1 VSTTTG
7 AWLGSTFRE
16 LTSLRRDARALAAA
30 LPRLGATDPSTVVL
44 LARNSFLPLEVT
56 MAVALTGAQVVPVS
70 PHATAR
76 EVDFLLRDSGARIA
90 IGDADLLEPM
100 RDVLDG
106 VVTIAQHTPD
116 EVADAYGIPADT
128 RVVQPWCL
136 EYDEVVVRGGTGRD
150 IAAAPASR
158 PDASMNSLFYTSGT
172 TGTPKGV
179 VRGAPTKEE
188 TIRRQAVLEACYG
201 LTPESRGLVTTP
213 LCHMFA
219 SNFAQTTLRLG
230 GLLVVMPRFD
240 ATEFLRTVARHGITN
255 AQVVPTMFVRL
266 LRLPARERARYD
278 ISTLRHVL
286 HTGAPCP
293 PKVKHDMIDWFGPV
307 IWEQYGSTET
317 GVVALCD
324 TAEWL
329 AHPGTV
335 GRPFV
340 TSEIRIFSKSGAP
353 CPAGTPGEIY
363 ARMHG
368 TPDFSYLGHP
378 DARAEV
384 EREGLISA
392 GDIGELDADGYL
404 YLRDRRQDLI
414 LSGGNN
420 IYPAEVESRLAEHPD
435 VSDCAVFGVP
445 DEEFGQRAVAAVS
458 LREGVCGAV
467 ADTLEAF
474 LRTAL
479 ATYKVPREY
488 VVLPQI
494 PRSDS
499 GKLLRRVARDRYL
512 QQRAVA

>member
-1 VSTTTG
+1 MTG

-16 LTSLRRDARALAAA
+16 LTSLRHNARALAAA
-30 LPRLGATDPSTVVL
+30 LPGLGAADPSTVVL

-56 MAVALTGAQVVPVS
+56 MAVALAGARVVPVS
-70 PHATAR
+70 PHATAK
-76 EVDFLLRDSGARIA
+76 EMDFLLRDSGARIA
-90 IGDADLLEPM
+90 IGDADLLGPM
-100 RDVLDG
+100 QDVLDG
-106 VVTIAQHTPD
+106 VVTIAQHTPG
-116 EVADAYGIPADT
+116 EVVDAYGIAADA

-136 EYDEVVVRGGTGRD
+136 DYDEVAARGDTGSD
-150 IAAAPASR
+150 IATAPPSR

-179 VRGAPTKEE
+179 VRAAPAKEE
-188 TIRRQAVLEACYG
+188 TRRRQAVLEACYG

-240 ATEFLRTVARHGITN
+240 ATEFLRLVARHGITN

-266 LRLPARERARYD
+266 LRLPPDERARHD

-293 PKVKHDMIDWFGPV
+293 PRVKHDIIDWFGPV

-335 GRPFV
+335 GRPFLS
-340 TSEIRIFSKSGAP
+340 SEIRIFSKSGAP

-368 TPDFSYLGHP
+368 TPDFTYLGRP
-378 DARAEV
+378 DDRAEV

-445 DEEFGQRAVAAVS
+445 DEEFGQRPVAAVS
-458 LREGVCGAV
+458 LRDGADSAV
-467 ADTLEAF
+467 TDKLEAF

-479 ATYKVPREY
+479 AAYKVPREY
-488 VVLPQI
+488 IMLPQI

-499 GKLLRRVARDRYL
+499 GKLLRRVARTHYL
-512 QQRAVA
+512 EQHALA

>member
-1 VSTTTG
+1 MTG

-16 LTSLRRDARALAAA
+16 LPTLQSNARALAAA
-30 LPRLGATDPSTVVL
+30 LPRLGAADPSTVVL

-56 MAVALTGAQVVPVS
+56 MAVAVTGARVVPVS
-70 PHATAR
+70 PHATVK
-76 EVDFLLRDSGARIA
+76 ELDFLLRDSGARIA
-90 IGDADLLEPM
+90 IGDADLLGPM

-106 VVTIAQHTPD
+106 VVTIAQRTPD
-116 EVADAYGIPADT
+116 EVADAYDITADC
-128 RVVQPWCL
+128 RVVPPWCRD
-136 EYDEVVVRGGTGRD
+136 YDEVVARDASD
-150 IAAAPASR
+150 IAMAPASR

-179 VRGAPTKEE
+179 VRAAPTKEE
-188 TIRRQAVLEACYG
+188 TVRRQAVLEACYG

-240 ATEFLRTVARHGITN
+240 ATEFLRIVARHGITN

-266 LRLPARERARYD
+266 LRLPPDERVRYD
-278 ISTLRHVL
+278 IAALRHVL

-293 PKVKHDMIDWFGPV
+293 PQVKHDMIDWFGPV

-335 GRPFV
+335 GRPFLS
-340 TSEIRIFSKSGAP
+340 SEIRIFSESGAA
-353 CPAGTPGEIY
+353 CPPGTPGEIY

-368 TPDFSYLGHP
+368 TPDFTYLGRP
-378 DARAEV
+378 EARAEV

-404 YLRDRRQDLI
+404 HLRDRRQDLI

-420 IYPAEVESRLAEHPD
+420 VYPAEIEARLGEHPD

-445 DEEFGQRAVAAVS
+445 DEEWGQRPVAAVS
-458 LREGVCGAV
+458 LRDGTDTAV

-479 ATYKVPREY
+479 AAYKVPRDY

-499 GKLLRRVARDRYL
+499 GKLLRRVARARYL
-512 QQRAVA
+512 QQRALA

>member
-1 VSTTTG
+1 MTG
-7 AWLGSTFRE
+7 AWLGSAFRD
-16 LTSLRRDARALAAA
+16 LTSLRRGARDLAAA
-30 LPRLGATDPSTVVL
+30 LPRLGAADPSTVVL
-44 LARNSFLPLEVT
+44 LARNSFLPLEAT
-56 MAVALTGAQVVPVS
+56 MAVALAGARVVPVS
-70 PHATAR
+70 PHATAM
-76 EVDFLLRDSGARIA
+76 ELDFLLRDSGARIA

-136 EYDEVVVRGGTGRD
+136 DYDEVVVRAGTGRD
-150 IAAAPASR
+150 IAAAPASP

-201 LTPESRGLVTTP
+201 LEPESRGLVTTP

-240 ATEFLRTVARHGITN
+240 ATEFLRIVARHGITN

-266 LRLPARERARYD
+266 LRLPPDERACYD

-293 PKVKHDMIDWFGPV
+293 PKVKHDMIEWFGPV

-335 GRPFV
+335 GRPFL

-353 CPAGTPGEIY
+353 CPPGTPGEIY

-368 TPDFSYLGHP
+368 TPDFTYLGRP
-378 DARAEV
+378 EARAEV
-384 EREGLISA
+384 EREGLVSA

-404 YLRDRRQDLI
+404 HLRDRRQDLI
-414 LSGGNN
+414 LSGGSN
-420 IYPAEVESRLAEHPD
+420 IYPAEIEARLAEHPD

-458 LREGVCGAV
+458 LRDGADAAV
-467 ADTLEAF
+467 AGTLEAF

-479 ATYKVPREY
+479 AAYKVPRDY

-499 GKLLRRVARDRYL
+499 GKLLRRVARTCYL

>member
-1 VSTTTG
+1 
-7 AWLGSTFRE
+7 
-16 LTSLRRDARALAAA
+16 
-30 LPRLGATDPSTVVL
+30 VL

-56 MAVALTGAQVVPVS
+56 MAAALAGARVVPVS

-76 EVDFLLRDSGARIA
+76 ELDFLLRDSGARIA
-90 IGDADLLEPM
+90 IGDADLLGPM
-100 RDVLDG
+100 LDVLDG
-106 VVTIAQHTPD
+106 VVTIAQRTPD
-116 EVADAYGIPADT
+116 EVADAYGVAPDA
-128 RVVQPWCL
+128 RVVRQWCL
-136 EYDEVVVRGGTGRD
+136 DYDELVARGATAGD

-172 TGTPKGV
+172 TGSPKGV
-179 VRGAPTKEE
+179 VRGAPAKAEM
-188 TIRRQAVLEACYG
+188 IRRQAVLEACYG
-201 LTPESRGLVTTP
+201 LTPQSRGLVTTP

-240 ATEFLRTVARHGITN
+240 AIGFLRVVARHGITN

-266 LRLPARERARYD
+266 LRLPPDERGRHD

-293 PKVKHDMIDWFGPV
+293 PRVKRDMIDWFGPV

-329 AHPGTV
+329 SHPGTV
-335 GRPFV
+335 GRPFLS
-340 TSEIRIFSKSGAP
+340 SEIRIFSKSGAP
-353 CPAGTPGEIY
+353 CPPGTTGEIY

-368 TPDFSYLGHP
+368 TPDFTYLGRP
-378 DARAEV
+378 EARAEV
-384 EREGLISA
+384 ERDGLISA
-392 GDIGELDADGYL
+392 GDVGELDADGYL

-420 IYPAEVESRLAEHPD
+420 IYPAEVEARLAEYPD
-435 VSDCAVFGVP
+435 VSDCCVFGVP

-458 LREGVCGAV
+458 LRDGADADV
-467 ADTLEAF
+467 ADVLEAF

-479 ATYKVPREY
+479 AAYKVPRDY

-499 GKLLRRVARDRYL
+499 GKLLRRVARDRYVE
-512 QQRAVA
+512 QRAVA

>member
-1 VSTTTG
+1 MTG
-7 AWLGSTFRE
+7 AWLGSTFRDI
-16 LTSLRRDARALAAA
+16 TSLRNNACALAAA
-30 LPRLGATDPSTVVL
+30 LPRLGAADPSTVVL

-56 MAVALTGAQVVPVS
+56 MAVALAGARVVPVS

-76 EVDFLLRDSGARIA
+76 ELDFLLRDSGAQIA
-90 IGDADLLEPM
+90 IGDADLLGPM
-100 RDVLDG
+100 RDVLGG

-116 EVADAYGIPADT
+116 EVADAYGIAAGA
-128 RVVQPWCL
+128 RAVQPWCL
-136 EYDEVVVRGGTGRD
+136 DYDDVVARGDAGGDNVTVP
-150 IAAAPASR
+150 APR

-172 TGTPKGV
+172 TGAPKGV
-179 VRGAPTKEE
+179 VRATPGTEG
-188 TIRRQAVLEACYG
+188 TIRRQVVLEACYG
-201 LTPESRGLVTTP
+201 LAPESRGLVTTP

-240 ATEFLRTVARHGITN
+240 AAEFLRLVARHGITN

-266 LRLPARERARYD
+266 LRLPPHKRVRHNIA
-278 ISTLRHVL
+278 TLRHVL

-293 PKVKHDMIDWFGPV
+293 PRVKREMIDWFGPV

-317 GVVALCD
+317 GVVALCN

-335 GRPFV
+335 GRPFLS
-340 TSEIRIFSKSGAP
+340 SEIRIFSESGTP

-368 TPDFSYLGHP
+368 TPDFTYLGRP
-378 DARAEV
+378 EARAEV

-404 YLRDRRQDLI
+404 YLRDRRLDLI
-414 LSGGNN
+414 LTGGNN
-420 IYPAEVESRLAEHPD
+420 IYPAEVEVRLAEHPD

-445 DEEFGQRAVAAVS
+445 DEEFGQRPVAAVS
-458 LREGVCGAV
+458 LRDGADAAV

-479 ATYKVPREY
+479 AAYKVPRDY

-499 GKLLRRVARDRYL
+499 GKLLRRVARARYL
-512 QQRAVA
+512 DQRAVA

>member
-1 VSTTTG
+1 MTG
-7 AWLGSTFRE
+7 AWLGSTFRD
-16 LTSLRRDARALAAA
+16 LTTLRNNARALAAA
-30 LPRLGATDPSTVVL
+30 LPRLGTADPSTVVL

-56 MAVALTGAQVVPVS
+56 MAVAVAGARVVPVS

-76 EVDFLLRDSGARIA
+76 ELDFLLRDSGARIA
-90 IGDADLLEPM
+90 IGDADLLGPM

-106 VVTIAQHTPD
+106 AVTIAQRTPD
-116 EVADAYGIPADT
+116 EVADAYGVAADA
-128 RVVQPWCL
+128 RVVPKWCL
-136 EYDEVVVRGGTGRD
+136 DYDEVVARGDRGD
-150 IAAAPASR
+150 IATAPASR

-179 VRGAPTKEE
+179 VRGAPTTEE
-188 TIRRQAVLEACYG
+188 TVGRQAVLEACYG

-240 ATEFLRTVARHGITN
+240 ATEFLRVVARHGITN

-266 LRLPARERARYD
+266 LRLPPDERARHD

-293 PKVKHDMIDWFGPV
+293 PRVKRDMIDWFGPV

-335 GRPFV
+335 GRPFLS
-340 TSEIRIFSKSGAP
+340 SEIRIFSKSGTA
-353 CPAGTPGEIY
+353 CPPGTPGEIY

-368 TPDFSYLGHP
+368 TPDFTYLGRP
-378 DARAEV
+378 EARAEV

-420 IYPAEVESRLAEHPD
+420 IYPAEVEARLAEHPD
-435 VSDCAVFGVP
+435 VSDCAVFGVA

-458 LREGVCGAV
+458 LRDGADADV
-467 ADTLEAF
+467 ADSLEAF

-479 ATYKVPREY
+479 AAYKVPRDY
-488 VVLPQI
+488 IVLPQI

-499 GKLLRRVARDRYL
+499 GKLLRRVARDRYAE
-512 QQRAVA
+512 QRAVA

>member
-1 VSTTTG
+1 MTG

-16 LTSLRRDARALAAA
+16 LTSLRRNARALAAA
-30 LPRLGATDPSTVVL
+30 LPRLGAADPFTVVL

-56 MAVALTGAQVVPVS
+56 MAVALAGARVVPVS
-70 PHATAR
+70 PHATGK
-76 EVDFLLRDSGARIA
+76 ELDFLLRDSGARIA
-90 IGDADLLEPM
+90 IGDADLLGPM
-100 RDVLDG
+100 RAVLDG

-116 EVADAYGIPADT
+116 EVADAYGIAADA

-136 EYDEVVVRGGTGRD
+136 DYDEVVARGDTGID
-150 IAAAPASR
+150 IATAPASR

-179 VRGAPTKEE
+179 VRAAPAREE
-188 TIRRQAVLEACYG
+188 TIRRQAALEACYG

-240 ATEFLRTVARHGITN
+240 ATEFLRIAARHGITN

-266 LRLPARERARYD
+266 LRLPPHERARHD
-278 ISTLRHVL
+278 ISTLRHVV

-293 PKVKHDMIDWFGPV
+293 PKVKHDIIDWFGPV

-329 AHPGTV
+329 AHPGTA
-335 GRPFV
+335 GRPFLS
-340 TSEIRIFSKSGAP
+340 SEIRIFSESGAP
-353 CPAGTPGEIY
+353 CPPGTPGEIY

-368 TPDFSYLGHP
+368 TPDFSYLGRP
-378 DARAEV
+378 EARAEV

-392 GDIGELDADGYL
+392 GDVGELDADGYL

-420 IYPAEVESRLAEHPD
+420 IYPAEVEAQLAEHPD

-445 DEEFGQRAVAAVS
+445 DEEFGQRPVAAVS
-458 LREGVCGAV
+458 LRDGADTAV
-467 ADTLEAF
+467 ADKLEAF

-479 ATYKVPREY
+479 AAYKVPREY
-488 VVLPQI
+488 VLLPQI
-494 PRSDS
+494 PRNDS
-499 GKLLRRVARDRYL
+499 GKLLRRVARTHYL
-512 QQRAVA
+512 GQRAVA

>member
-1 VSTTTG
+1 MSG
-7 AWLGSTFRE
+7 AWLGSAFRD
-16 LTSLRRDARALAAA
+16 LTSLRRGARDLAAA
-30 LPRLGATDPSTVVL
+30 LPRLDAADPSTVML

-56 MAVALTGAQVVPVS
+56 MAVALAGARVVPVS
-70 PHATAR
+70 PHATAT
-76 EVDFLLRDSGARIA
+76 ELDFLLRDSGARIA

-100 RDVLDG
+100 RDVLDS

-136 EYDEVVVRGGTGRD
+136 DYDEVVARGGTGRD
-150 IAAAPASR
+150 TAAAPASR

-179 VRGAPTKEE
+179 VRAAPSKEE
-188 TIRRQAVLEACYG
+188 TTRRQAVLEACYG
-201 LTPESRGLVTTP
+201 LTPQSRGLVTTP

-240 ATEFLRTVARHGITN
+240 ASEFLRTVARHGITN

-266 LRLPARERARYD
+266 LRLPAHERARYD

-286 HTGAPCP
+286 HTGAPCS

-335 GRPFV
+335 GRPFL

-353 CPAGTPGEIY
+353 CPPGTPGEIY
-363 ARMHG
+363 ARMRG
-368 TPDFSYLGHP
+368 TPDFTYLGRP
-378 DARAEV
+378 EARAEV

-392 GDIGELDADGYL
+392 GDIGELDAGGYL
-404 YLRDRRQDLI
+404 HLRDRRQDLI

-420 IYPAEVESRLAEHPD
+420 IYPAEIEARLAEHPD

-458 LREGVCGAV
+458 LRDGADGAV
-467 ADTLEAF
+467 AETLEAF

-479 ATYKVPREY
+479 AAYKVPRDY

-499 GKLLRRVARDRYL
+499 GKLLRRVVRDRYL

>member
-1 VSTTTG
+1 MTG

-16 LTSLRRDARALAAA
+16 LPTLRNNARALAAA
-30 LPRLGATDPSTVVL
+30 LPRLGAADPSTVVL

-56 MAVALTGAQVVPVS
+56 MAVAVTGARAVPVS
-70 PHATAR
+70 PHATLK
-76 EVDFLLRDSGARIA
+76 ELDFLLRDSGARIA
-90 IGDADLLEPM
+90 IGDADLLGPM

-106 VVTIAQHTPD
+106 VVTIAQRTPD
-116 EVADAYGIPADT
+116 EVADAYGITADS
-128 RVVQPWCL
+128 RVVPPWCRD
-136 EYDEVVVRGGTGRD
+136 YDEVAARGDGD
-150 IAAAPASR
+150 IATAPASR

-179 VRGAPTKEE
+179 VRAAPSTEE
-188 TIRRQAVLEACYG
+188 TVCRQAVLEACYG

-240 ATEFLRTVARHGITN
+240 TTEFLRTVARHGITN

-266 LRLPARERARYD
+266 LRLPPDERARYD

-293 PKVKHDMIDWFGPV
+293 PQVKHDMIDWFGPV

-335 GRPFV
+335 GRPFLS
-340 TSEIRIFSKSGAP
+340 SEIRIFSKSGAP
-353 CPAGTPGEIY
+353 CPPGTPGEIY
-363 ARMHG
+363 GRMHG
-368 TPDFSYLGHP
+368 TPDFTYLGRP
-378 DARAEV
+378 EARAEV

-404 YLRDRRQDLI
+404 HLRDRRQDLI

-420 IYPAEVESRLAEHPD
+420 IYPAEIEARLGEHPD

-445 DEEFGQRAVAAVS
+445 DEEWGQRPVAAVS
-458 LREGVCGAV
+458 LRDGADTAV

-499 GKLLRRVARDRYL
+499 GKLLRRAARADYLEQRTVA
-512 QQRAVA
+512 

>member
-1 VSTTTG
+1 
-7 AWLGSTFRE
+7 
-16 LTSLRRDARALAAA
+16 
-30 LPRLGATDPSTVVL
+30 
-44 LARNSFLPLEVT
+44 
-56 MAVALTGAQVVPVS
+56 
-70 PHATAR
+70 
-76 EVDFLLRDSGARIA
+76 
-90 IGDADLLEPM
+90 
-100 RDVLDG
+100 
-106 VVTIAQHTPD
+106 
-116 EVADAYGIPADT
+116 
-128 RVVQPWCL
+128 
-136 EYDEVVVRGGTGRD
+136 
-150 IAAAPASR
+150 
-158 PDASMNSLFYTSGT
+158 MNSLFYTSGT

-179 VRGAPTKEE
+179 VRAAPSKEE
-188 TIRRQAVLEACYG
+188 TARRQAVLEACYG

-240 ATEFLRTVARHGITN
+240 ATEFLRIVARHGITN

-266 LRLPARERARYD
+266 LRLSPDERARYD
-278 ISTLRHVL
+278 TSTLRHVL

-335 GRPFV
+335 GRPFL
-340 TSEIRIFSKSGAP
+340 TSEIRIFSKSGAT
-353 CPAGTPGEIY
+353 CPPGTPGEIY

-368 TPDFSYLGHP
+368 TPDFSYLGRP
-378 DARAEV
+378 EARAEV

-420 IYPAEVESRLAEHPD
+420 IYPAEVEARLAEHPD

-458 LREGVCGAV
+458 LRDGAGGAV

-479 ATYKVPREY
+479 AAYKVPRELRRAAPDPQERLGQAAAPRCAGPLPRTARRGVTGQLTADLAAFFAECVY
-488 VVLPQI
+488 PAEAEFAADGGTGSIDSPVLTRVSGRRGGAGCGTCSAPCTRRAWWSATPRPRTS
-494 PRSDS
+494 PRSWGAARSS
-499 GKLLRRVARDRYL
+499 GRWRCTA
-512 QQRAVA
+512 

>member
-1 VSTTTG
+1 MTG
-7 AWLGSTFRE
+7 AWLGSTFRD
-16 LTSLRRDARALAAA
+16 LTSLRRNARDLAAA
-30 LPRLGATDPSTVVL
+30 LPRLGAADPSTVML

-56 MAVALTGAQVVPVS
+56 MAVALAGARVVPAS
-70 PHATAR
+70 PHATAT
-76 EVDFLLRDSGARIA
+76 ELDFLLRDSGARIA

-106 VVTIAQHTPD
+106 VTTIAQHTPD

-136 EYDEVVVRGGTGRD
+136 DYDEVVVRGGTGRD

-179 VRGAPTKEE
+179 VRGTPTKEE

-240 ATEFLRTVARHGITN
+240 AAEFLRLVARHGITN

-266 LRLPARERARYD
+266 LRLPPHKRVRHNIR
-278 ISTLRHVL
+278 TLRHVL

-293 PKVKHDMIDWFGPV
+293 PRVKRDMIDWFGPV

-335 GRPFV
+335 GRPFL
-340 TSEIRIFSKSGAP
+340 TSEIRIFSKSGAR
-353 CPAGTPGEIY
+353 CPPGTPGEIY

-368 TPDFSYLGHP
+368 TPDFTYLGHP
-378 DARAEV
+378 EARAEV

-404 YLRDRRQDLI
+404 HLRDRRQDLI

-420 IYPAEVESRLAEHPD
+420 VYPAEIEARLAVCFTQTRTPSGPARAASGSYAAANADSACSHV
-435 VSDCAVFGVP
+435 VSAPAGPVVASTASAPTSCASSRV
-445 DEEFGQRAVAAVS
+445 RAS
-458 LREGVCGAV
+458 
-467 ADTLEAF
+467 
-474 LRTAL
+474 
-479 ATYKVPREY
+479 
-488 VVLPQI
+488 
-494 PRSDS
+494 
-499 GKLLRRVARDRYL
+499 VARSPGHADSSSRVKS
-512 QQRAVA
+512 RP

>member
-1 VSTTTG
+1 MTG

-16 LTSLRRDARALAAA
+16 LTTLRNNARALAAA
-30 LPRLGATDPSTVVL
+30 LPRLGAADPSTVVL

-56 MAVALTGAQVVPVS
+56 MAVAVTGARVVPVS
-70 PHATAR
+70 PHATGK
-76 EVDFLLRDSGARIA
+76 ELDFLLHDSGARIA
-90 IGDADLLEPM
+90 IGDADLLGPM

-106 VVTIAQHTPD
+106 VVTIAQRTPG
-116 EVADAYGIPADT
+116 EVADAYGIAADS
-128 RVVQPWCL
+128 RAVPPWCRDY
-136 EYDEVVVRGGTGRD
+136 EEVAARRDSDGD
-150 IAAAPASR
+150 IATASASR

-179 VRGAPTKEE
+179 VRAAPSAEE
-188 TIRRQAVLEACYG
+188 TVRRQAVLEACYG

-240 ATEFLRTVARHGITN
+240 ATEFLRIVARHGITN

-266 LRLPARERARYD
+266 LRLPPDERARYD

-286 HTGAPCP
+286 HTGAPCRP
-293 PKVKHDMIDWFGPV
+293 RVKRDMIDWFGPV

-340 TSEIRIFSKSGAP
+340 SSEIRIFSASGAP
-353 CPAGTPGEIY
+353 CPPGTPGEIY

-368 TPDFSYLGHP
+368 TPDFTYLGRP
-378 DARAEV
+378 EARAEV

-392 GDIGELDADGYL
+392 GDIGELDAGGYL
-404 YLRDRRQDLI
+404 HLRDRRQDLI

-458 LREGVCGAV
+458 LRDGVCGAV